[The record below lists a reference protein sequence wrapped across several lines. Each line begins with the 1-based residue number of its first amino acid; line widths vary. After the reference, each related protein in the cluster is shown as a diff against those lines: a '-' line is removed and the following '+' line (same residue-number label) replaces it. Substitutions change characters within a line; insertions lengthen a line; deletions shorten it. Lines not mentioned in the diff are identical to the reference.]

1 MYVDIMGIITV
12 KLEDDLEKKMRKEI
26 SKRSGSY
33 RKGDM
38 KKCIEE
44 AIRLWLEKA

>member
-1 MYVDIMGIITV
+1 MKKSVGMITV
-12 KLEDDLEKKMRKEI
+12 KIDDEMEKKLRKEI
-26 SKRSGSY
+26 SKRSSGY

-44 AIRLWLEKA
+44 AIRLWMEKS